1 MTGRHTHK
9 GLIAGKIYICKRL
22 GQKFAFRCVANIQ
35 NLTYA
40 HNHILQESHTDRC
53 VSYRSLVI
61 SKLTR
66 QDLDV
71 SVRERP
77 IMRVVPETQVAKCK
91 YSYFPG
97 SVYIFN
103 SIVQDVSLNAKV
115 RVVKLT
121 TLLHS
126 ER

>member
-1 MTGRHTHK
+1 LTGRHTHK
-9 GLIAGKIYICKRL
+9 GLIAGKIFICKRL

-35 NLTYA
+35 ILNYA
-40 HNHILQESHTDRC
+40 HSHILHYHTDRC

-66 QDLDV
+66 QDFDV

-77 IMRVVPETQVAKCK
+77 IIRVVPETEVAKCK

-103 SIVQDVSLNAKV
+103 STVQDVSLNAKV